1 MEKFDYFGFEAYN
14 FKFDGL
20 NAKIIK
26 PNVKPNGKWV
36 YKTEYF
42 TAFPETQNEF
52 LNRGYHLA
60 YNENFT
66 RWAPDS
72 DLVRK
77 GEFIKYIS
85 KEFGLSEKC
94 IPIGMS
100 CGGLYA
106 CKTAAMF
113 PELIDVLYLD
123 APVMNLLSCPCDS
136 GVGSSGLFDEYYRVM
151 KISKSELLSYRDNP
165 IDKMDILLK
174 NDIPVVLVAGGSD
187 VVVPYEENGA
197 ILEKYYKENGGRIS
211 VHIKPEC
218 GHHPHGLDDV
228 KLIVDEIEKFSS
240 ENVK

>member
-123 APVMNLLSCPCDS
+123 APVIRLGAKQCPLPFNL
-136 GVGSSGLFDEYYRVM
+136 GLE
-151 KISKSELLSYRDNP
+151 N
-165 IDKMDILLK
+165 
-174 NDIPVVLVAGGSD
+174 A
-187 VVVPYEENGA
+187 VVPQ
-197 ILEKYYKENGGRIS
+197 KQ
-211 VHIKPEC
+211 HIY
-218 GHHPHGLDDV
+218 DAV
-228 KLIVDEIEKFSS
+228 KKSLYLK
-240 ENVK
+240 